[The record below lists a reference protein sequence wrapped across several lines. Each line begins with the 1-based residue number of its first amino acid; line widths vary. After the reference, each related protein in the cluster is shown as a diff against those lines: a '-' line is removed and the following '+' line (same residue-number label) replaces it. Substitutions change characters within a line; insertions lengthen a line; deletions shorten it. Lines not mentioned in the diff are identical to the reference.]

1 MSFED
6 VLHDPAIFPKP
17 DTFDPDHWLRAA
29 KQGVRFDRY
38 QVAFG
43 KGSRSCVGMNL
54 AYAELYLVIAVLVT
68 RFDLELYEFQYNR
81 DCAGC
86 VCWAAKQGKQ
96 ASESQVGTESWT
108 VVAVLIFSQALDAV
122 GRD

>member
-6 VLHDPAIFPKP
+6 VLHDPAIFPEPKAFIP
-17 DTFDPDHWLRAA
+17 DRWLHAA

-68 RFDLELYEFQYNR
+68 RFDLELHQFQYDR
-81 DCAGC
+81 DLKTVRDGFVGLPSKESKGVRVKLVRRAG
-86 VCWAAKQGKQ
+86 
-96 ASESQVGTESWT
+96 S
-108 VVAVLIFSQALDAV
+108 
-122 GRD
+122 